1 MDDFN
6 QVNQIVS
13 DAIKDSSYI
22 TVLISSGVYIL
33 YTLIIRLVDLFKAKD
48 RNKPLIQ
55 MASAIKEVSENV
67 VKLNTVLD
75 KQIQDAESKELTK
88 VRQVISLTFDSFR
101 ANISKTCNEI
111 IIHNNIEENRKILAE
126 LVQTLNELDNQ
137 NNLVVLLKISNLS
150 DYFSQLAYVENLQA
164 KLIEKTTFLAKLNET
179 LNDSLNQSEELKKQ
193 YKDLEDLEYKEPS
206 KEQILQDL
214 KEAVNELKLV
224 EEGKLIARPAK
235 ELLDEL
241 E

>member
-13 DAIKDSSYI
+13 DAIKDSSYV

-75 KQIQDAESKELTK
+75 KQIQDTESKELNK
-88 VRQVISLTFDSFR
+88 VRQVISLAFDSFR
-101 ANISKTCNEI
+101 ANISKACNEI
-111 IIHNNIEENRKILAE
+111 IIHNNIDKNRDLIR
-126 LVQTLNELDNQ
+126 
-137 NNLVVLLKISNLS
+137 
-150 DYFSQLAYVENLQA
+150 ENLFKTISTEYY
-164 KLIEKTTFLAKLNET
+164 KLYNVFSAYEVDGINIATKIKDEWIDDTTKECLEVIY
-179 LNDSLNQSEELKKQ
+179 DGQD
-193 YKDLEDLEYKEPS
+193 KDVRIG
-206 KEQILQDL
+206 QILNKL
-214 KEAVNELKLV
+214 TIIANEHSVYVNNKV
-224 EEGKLIARPAK
+224 FNH
-235 ELLDEL
+235 
-241 E
+241 

>member
-6 QVNQIVS
+6 QINQIVS

-75 KQIQDAESKELTK
+75 KQIQNAESKELNK
-88 VRQVISLTFDSFR
+88 VRQVISLAFDSFR

-111 IIHNNIEENRKILAE
+111 IIHNNIDKNRDLIR
-126 LVQTLNELDNQ
+126 
-137 NNLVVLLKISNLS
+137 
-150 DYFSQLAYVENLQA
+150 ENLFKTISTEYY
-164 KLIEKTTFLAKLNET
+164 KLYNVFSAYEVDGINIATKIKDEWIDDTTKECLEVIY
-179 LNDSLNQSEELKKQ
+179 DGQD
-193 YKDLEDLEYKEPS
+193 KDVRIG
-206 KEQILQDL
+206 QILNKL
-214 KEAVNELKLV
+214 TIIANEHSIYVNNKV
-224 EEGKLIARPAK
+224 FNH
-235 ELLDEL
+235 
-241 E
+241 

>member
-1 MDDFN
+1 MEDFN

-33 YTLIIRLVDLFKAKD
+33 YTLIIKLVDLFKAKD

-88 VRQVISLTFDSFR
+88 VRQVISLAFDSFR

-111 IIHNNIEENRKILAE
+111 IIHNNIEENRDLIR
-126 LVQTLNELDNQ
+126 
-137 NNLVVLLKISNLS
+137 
-150 DYFSQLAYVENLQA
+150 ENLFKTISTEYY
-164 KLIEKTTFLAKLNET
+164 KLYNVFSAYEVDGINIATKIKDEWIDDTT
-179 LNDSLNQSEELKKQ
+179 
-193 YKDLEDLEYKEPS
+193 KDCLEVIYDDQDKDVRIG
-206 KEQILQDL
+206 QILNKL
-214 KEAVNELKLV
+214 TIIANEHSVYVNNKV
-224 EEGKLIARPAK
+224 FNH
-235 ELLDEL
+235 
-241 E
+241 

>member
-13 DAIKDSSYI
+13 DVIKDSSYI

-88 VRQVISLTFDSFR
+88 VRQVISLAFDSFR

-111 IIHNNIEENRKILAE
+111 IIHNNIEENRDLIR
-126 LVQTLNELDNQ
+126 
-137 NNLVVLLKISNLS
+137 
-150 DYFSQLAYVENLQA
+150 ENLFKTISTEYY
-164 KLIEKTTFLAKLNET
+164 KLYNVFSAYEVDGINIATKIKDEWIDDTTKECLEVIYDGQDKDVRIGQIINKLTIIANEH
-179 LNDSLNQSEELKKQ
+179 SV
-193 YKDLEDLEYKEPS
+193 Y
-206 KEQILQDL
+206 
-214 KEAVNELKLV
+214 VNNKV
-224 EEGKLIARPAK
+224 FNH
-235 ELLDEL
+235 
-241 E
+241 

>member
-1 MDDFN
+1 MEDFN
-6 QVNQIVS
+6 QINQIVS

-75 KQIQDAESKELTK
+75 KQIQNAESKELTK
-88 VRQVISLTFDSFR
+88 VRQVISLAFDSFR

-111 IIHNNIEENRKILAE
+111 IIHNNIDTNRDLIR
-126 LVQTLNELDNQ
+126 
-137 NNLVVLLKISNLS
+137 
-150 DYFSQLAYVENLQA
+150 ENLFKTISTEYY
-164 KLIEKTTFLAKLNET
+164 KLYNVFSAYEVDGINIATKIKDEWIDDTTKECLEVIY
-179 LNDSLNQSEELKKQ
+179 DGQD
-193 YKDLEDLEYKEPS
+193 KDVRIG
-206 KEQILQDL
+206 QILNKL
-214 KEAVNELKLV
+214 TIIANEHSVYVNNKV
-224 EEGKLIARPAK
+224 FNH
-235 ELLDEL
+235 
-241 E
+241 

>member
-22 TVLISSGVYIL
+22 TVLISSGIYII
-33 YTLIIRLVDLFKAKD
+33 YTLIIKLVDLFKSKD

-75 KQIQDAESKELTK
+75 KQIQNAESKELNK
-88 VRQVISLTFDSFR
+88 VRQVISLAFDSFR

-111 IIHNNIEENRKILAE
+111 IIHNNIDTNRDLIR
-126 LVQTLNELDNQ
+126 
-137 NNLVVLLKISNLS
+137 
-150 DYFSQLAYVENLQA
+150 ENLFKTISTEYY
-164 KLIEKTTFLAKLNET
+164 KLYNVFSAYEVDGINIATKIKDEWIDDTTKECLEVIY
-179 LNDSLNQSEELKKQ
+179 DGQD
-193 YKDLEDLEYKEPS
+193 KDVRIG
-206 KEQILQDL
+206 QILNKL
-214 KEAVNELKLV
+214 TIIANEHCIYVNNKV
-224 EEGKLIARPAK
+224 FNH
-235 ELLDEL
+235 
-241 E
+241 

>member
-88 VRQVISLTFDSFR
+88 VRQVISLAFDSFR

-111 IIHNNIEENRKILAE
+111 IIHNNIDKNKDLIR
-126 LVQTLNELDNQ
+126 
-137 NNLVVLLKISNLS
+137 
-150 DYFSQLAYVENLQA
+150 ENLFKTVSTEYY
-164 KLIEKTTFLAKLNET
+164 KLYNVFSAYEVDGINIATKIKDEWIDDTTKECLEVIY
-179 LNDSLNQSEELKKQ
+179 DGQD
-193 YKDLEDLEYKEPS
+193 KDVRIG
-206 KEQILQDL
+206 QILNKL
-214 KEAVNELKLV
+214 TIIANEHSVYVNNKV
-224 EEGKLIARPAK
+224 FNH
-235 ELLDEL
+235 
-241 E
+241 

>member
-1 MDDFN
+1 MNDFN
-6 QVNQIVS
+6 QINQIVS

-75 KQIQDAESKELTK
+75 KQIQNAESKELTK
-88 VRQVISLTFDSFR
+88 VRQVISLAFDSFR

-111 IIHNNIEENRKILAE
+111 IIHNNIDTNRDLIR
-126 LVQTLNELDNQ
+126 
-137 NNLVVLLKISNLS
+137 
-150 DYFSQLAYVENLQA
+150 ENLFKTISTEYY
-164 KLIEKTTFLAKLNET
+164 KLYNVFSAYEVDGINIATKIKDEWIDDTTKECLEVIY
-179 LNDSLNQSEELKKQ
+179 DGQD
-193 YKDLEDLEYKEPS
+193 KDVRIG
-206 KEQILQDL
+206 QILNKL
-214 KEAVNELKLV
+214 TIIANEHSVYVNNKV
-224 EEGKLIARPAK
+224 FNH
-235 ELLDEL
+235 
-241 E
+241 

>member
-88 VRQVISLTFDSFR
+88 VRQVISLAFDSFR

-111 IIHNNIEENRKILAE
+111 IIHNNIEENRDLIR
-126 LVQTLNELDNQ
+126 
-137 NNLVVLLKISNLS
+137 
-150 DYFSQLAYVENLQA
+150 ENLFKTISTEYYKLYNVFSAYEVDGINIATKIKDEWIDDITKECLEVIYDGQDKDVRIGQIIN
-164 KLIEKTTFLAKLNET
+164 KLIIIANEH
-179 LNDSLNQSEELKKQ
+179 SV
-193 YKDLEDLEYKEPS
+193 Y
-206 KEQILQDL
+206 
-214 KEAVNELKLV
+214 VNNKV
-224 EEGKLIARPAK
+224 FNH
-235 ELLDEL
+235 
-241 E
+241 

>member
-6 QVNQIVS
+6 QINQIVS

-33 YTLIIRLVDLFKAKD
+33 YTLIIKLVDLFKAKD

-75 KQIQDAESKELTK
+75 KQIQNAESKELTK
-88 VRQVISLTFDSFR
+88 VRQVISLAFDSFR

-111 IIHNNIEENRKILAE
+111 IIHNNIDTNRDLIR
-126 LVQTLNELDNQ
+126 
-137 NNLVVLLKISNLS
+137 
-150 DYFSQLAYVENLQA
+150 ENLFKTISTEYY
-164 KLIEKTTFLAKLNET
+164 KLYNVFSAYEVDGINIATKIKDEWIDDTTKECLEVIY
-179 LNDSLNQSEELKKQ
+179 DGQD
-193 YKDLEDLEYKEPS
+193 KDVRIG
-206 KEQILQDL
+206 QILNKL
-214 KEAVNELKLV
+214 TIIANEYSVYVNNKV
-224 EEGKLIARPAK
+224 FNH
-235 ELLDEL
+235 
-241 E
+241 

>member
-88 VRQVISLTFDSFR
+88 VRQVISLAFDSFR

-111 IIHNNIEENRKILAE
+111 IIHNNIEENRDLIR
-126 LVQTLNELDNQ
+126 
-137 NNLVVLLKISNLS
+137 
-150 DYFSQLAYVENLQA
+150 ENLFKTISTEYYKIYNVFSAYEVDRINIATKIKDEWIDDTTKECLEVIYDGQDKDVRIGQIIN
-164 KLIEKTTFLAKLNET
+164 KLTIIANEH
-179 LNDSLNQSEELKKQ
+179 SV
-193 YKDLEDLEYKEPS
+193 Y
-206 KEQILQDL
+206 
-214 KEAVNELKLV
+214 VNNKV
-224 EEGKLIARPAK
+224 FNH
-235 ELLDEL
+235 
-241 E
+241 

>member
-6 QVNQIVS
+6 QVNRIVS
-13 DAIKDSSYI
+13 DAIKNSSYI

-33 YTLIIRLVDLFKAKD
+33 YTIIIRLVDLFKAKD

-88 VRQVISLTFDSFR
+88 VRQVISLAFDSFR

-111 IIHNNIEENRKILAE
+111 IIHNNIEENRDLIR
-126 LVQTLNELDNQ
+126 
-137 NNLVVLLKISNLS
+137 
-150 DYFSQLAYVENLQA
+150 ENLFKTVSTEYY
-164 KLIEKTTFLAKLNET
+164 KLYNVFSAYEVDGINIATKIKDEWIDDTTKECLEVIY
-179 LNDSLNQSEELKKQ
+179 DGQD
-193 YKDLEDLEYKEPS
+193 KDVRIG
-206 KEQILQDL
+206 QILNKL
-214 KEAVNELKLV
+214 TIIANEHSVYVNNKV
-224 EEGKLIARPAK
+224 FNH
-235 ELLDEL
+235 
-241 E
+241 

>member
-6 QVNQIVS
+6 QINQIVS
-13 DAIKDSSYI
+13 DAIKNSSYI

-88 VRQVISLTFDSFR
+88 VRQVISLAFDSFR

-111 IIHNNIEENRKILAE
+111 IIHNNIDTNRDLIR
-126 LVQTLNELDNQ
+126 
-137 NNLVVLLKISNLS
+137 
-150 DYFSQLAYVENLQA
+150 ENLFKTISTEYY
-164 KLIEKTTFLAKLNET
+164 KLYNVFSAYEVDGINIATKIKDEWIDDTTKECLEVIY
-179 LNDSLNQSEELKKQ
+179 DGQD
-193 YKDLEDLEYKEPS
+193 KDVRIG
-206 KEQILQDL
+206 QILNKL
-214 KEAVNELKLV
+214 TIIANEHSVYVNNKV
-224 EEGKLIARPAK
+224 FNH
-235 ELLDEL
+235 
-241 E
+241 

>member
-88 VRQVISLTFDSFR
+88 VRQVISLAFDSFR

-111 IIHNNIEENRKILAE
+111 IIHNNIEENRDL
-126 LVQTLNELDNQ
+126 TR
-137 NNLVVLLKISNLS
+137 
-150 DYFSQLAYVENLQA
+150 ENLFKTISTEYY
-164 KLIEKTTFLAKLNET
+164 KLYNVFSAYEVDGINIATKIKDEWIDDTTKECLEVIYDGQDKDVRIGQIINKLTIIANEH
-179 LNDSLNQSEELKKQ
+179 SV
-193 YKDLEDLEYKEPS
+193 Y
-206 KEQILQDL
+206 
-214 KEAVNELKLV
+214 VNNKV
-224 EEGKLIARPAK
+224 FNH
-235 ELLDEL
+235 
-241 E
+241 

>member
-88 VRQVISLTFDSFR
+88 VRQVISLAFDSFR
-101 ANISKTCNEI
+101 ANISKACNEI
-111 IIHNNIEENRKILAE
+111 IIHNNIDKNRDLIR
-126 LVQTLNELDNQ
+126 
-137 NNLVVLLKISNLS
+137 
-150 DYFSQLAYVENLQA
+150 ENLFKTISTEYY
-164 KLIEKTTFLAKLNET
+164 KLYNVFSAYEVDGINIATKIKDEWIDDTTKECLEVIY
-179 LNDSLNQSEELKKQ
+179 DGQD
-193 YKDLEDLEYKEPS
+193 KDVRIG
-206 KEQILQDL
+206 QILNKL
-214 KEAVNELKLV
+214 TIIANEHSVYVNNKV
-224 EEGKLIARPAK
+224 FNH
-235 ELLDEL
+235 
-241 E
+241 

>member
-88 VRQVISLTFDSFR
+88 VRQVISLAFDSFR

-111 IIHNNIEENRKILAE
+111 IIHNNIEENRDLIR
-126 LVQTLNELDNQ
+126 
-137 NNLVVLLKISNLS
+137 
-150 DYFSQLAYVENLQA
+150 ENLFKTISTEYY
-164 KLIEKTTFLAKLNET
+164 KLYNVFSTYEVDGINIATKIKDEWIDDTTKECLEVIY
-179 LNDSLNQSEELKKQ
+179 DGQD
-193 YKDLEDLEYKEPS
+193 KDVRIG
-206 KEQILQDL
+206 QILNKL
-214 KEAVNELKLV
+214 TIIANEHSVYVNNKV
-224 EEGKLIARPAK
+224 FNH
-235 ELLDEL
+235 
-241 E
+241 

>member
-55 MASAIKEVSENV
+55 MASAIKEVIENV

-88 VRQVISLTFDSFR
+88 VRQVISLAFDSFR

-111 IIHNNIEENRKILAE
+111 IIHNNIEENRDLIR
-126 LVQTLNELDNQ
+126 
-137 NNLVVLLKISNLS
+137 
-150 DYFSQLAYVENLQA
+150 ENLFKTISTEYY
-164 KLIEKTTFLAKLNET
+164 KLYNVFSAYEVDGINIATKIKDEWIDDTTKECLEVIYDGQDKDVRIGQIINKLTIIANEH
-179 LNDSLNQSEELKKQ
+179 SV
-193 YKDLEDLEYKEPS
+193 Y
-206 KEQILQDL
+206 
-214 KEAVNELKLV
+214 VNNKV
-224 EEGKLIARPAK
+224 FNH
-235 ELLDEL
+235 
-241 E
+241 

>member
-88 VRQVISLTFDSFR
+88 VRQVISLAFDSFR

-111 IIHNNIEENRKILAE
+111 IIHNNIEENRDLIR
-126 LVQTLNELDNQ
+126 
-137 NNLVVLLKISNLS
+137 
-150 DYFSQLAYVENLQA
+150 ENLFKTINTEYY
-164 KLIEKTTFLAKLNET
+164 KLYNVFSAYEVDGINIATKIKDEWIDDTTKECLEVIYDGQDKDVRIGQIINKLTIIANEHSVY
-179 LNDSLNQSEELKKQ
+179 LNNK
-193 YKDLEDLEYKEPS
+193 
-206 KEQILQDL
+206 
-214 KEAVNELKLV
+214 VFNH
-224 EEGKLIARPAK
+224 
-235 ELLDEL
+235 
-241 E
+241 

>member
-88 VRQVISLTFDSFR
+88 VRQLISLAFDSFR
-101 ANISKTCNEI
+101 ANISNTCNEI
-111 IIHNNIEENRKILAE
+111 IIHNNIEENRDLIR
-126 LVQTLNELDNQ
+126 
-137 NNLVVLLKISNLS
+137 
-150 DYFSQLAYVENLQA
+150 ENLFKTISTEYY
-164 KLIEKTTFLAKLNET
+164 KLYNVFSAYEVDGINIATKIKDEWIDDTTKECLEVIYDGQDKDVRIGQIINKLTIIANEH
-179 LNDSLNQSEELKKQ
+179 SV
-193 YKDLEDLEYKEPS
+193 Y
-206 KEQILQDL
+206 
-214 KEAVNELKLV
+214 VNNKV
-224 EEGKLIARPAK
+224 FNH
-235 ELLDEL
+235 
-241 E
+241 

>member
-6 QVNQIVS
+6 QINQIVS
-13 DAIKDSSYI
+13 DAIKDSSYV

-88 VRQVISLTFDSFR
+88 VRQVISLAFDSFR

-111 IIHNNIEENRKILAE
+111 IIHNNIDTNRDLIR
-126 LVQTLNELDNQ
+126 
-137 NNLVVLLKISNLS
+137 
-150 DYFSQLAYVENLQA
+150 ENLFKTISTEYY
-164 KLIEKTTFLAKLNET
+164 KLYNVFSAYEVDGINIATKIKDEWIDDTTKECLEVIY
-179 LNDSLNQSEELKKQ
+179 DGQD
-193 YKDLEDLEYKEPS
+193 KDVRIG
-206 KEQILQDL
+206 QILNKL
-214 KEAVNELKLV
+214 TIIANEHSVYVNNKV
-224 EEGKLIARPAK
+224 FNH
-235 ELLDEL
+235 
-241 E
+241 

>member
-6 QVNQIVS
+6 QINQIVS

-75 KQIQDAESKELTK
+75 KQIQNAESKELTK
-88 VRQVISLTFDSFR
+88 VRQVISLAFDSFR

-111 IIHNNIEENRKILAE
+111 IIHNNIEENKDLIR
-126 LVQTLNELDNQ
+126 
-137 NNLVVLLKISNLS
+137 
-150 DYFSQLAYVENLQA
+150 ENLFKTISTEYY
-164 KLIEKTTFLAKLNET
+164 KLYNVFSAYEVDGINIATKIKDEWIDDTTKECLEVIY
-179 LNDSLNQSEELKKQ
+179 DGQD
-193 YKDLEDLEYKEPS
+193 KDVRIG
-206 KEQILQDL
+206 QILNKL
-214 KEAVNELKLV
+214 TIIANEHSIYVNNKV
-224 EEGKLIARPAK
+224 FNH
-235 ELLDEL
+235 
-241 E
+241 

>member
-6 QVNQIVS
+6 QINQIVS

-33 YTLIIRLVDLFKAKD
+33 YTLIIKLVDLFKSKD

-75 KQIQDAESKELTK
+75 KQIQNAESKELTK
-88 VRQVISLTFDSFR
+88 VRQVISLAFDSFR

-111 IIHNNIEENRKILAE
+111 IIHNNIDTNRDLIR
-126 LVQTLNELDNQ
+126 
-137 NNLVVLLKISNLS
+137 
-150 DYFSQLAYVENLQA
+150 ENLFKTISTEYY
-164 KLIEKTTFLAKLNET
+164 KLYNVFSAYEVDGINIATKIKDEWIDDTTKECLEVIY
-179 LNDSLNQSEELKKQ
+179 DGQD
-193 YKDLEDLEYKEPS
+193 KDVRIG
-206 KEQILQDL
+206 QILNKL
-214 KEAVNELKLV
+214 TIIANEHSVYVNNKV
-224 EEGKLIARPAK
+224 FNH
-235 ELLDEL
+235 
-241 E
+241 

>member
-88 VRQVISLTFDSFR
+88 VRQVISLAFDSFGV
-101 ANISKTCNEI
+101 NISKICNEI
-111 IIHNNIEENRKILAE
+111 IIHNNIEENRDLIR
-126 LVQTLNELDNQ
+126 
-137 NNLVVLLKISNLS
+137 
-150 DYFSQLAYVENLQA
+150 ENLFKTISTEYY
-164 KLIEKTTFLAKLNET
+164 KLYNVFSAYEVDGINIATKIKDEWIDDTTKECLEVIYDGQDKDVRIGQIINKLTIIANEH
-179 LNDSLNQSEELKKQ
+179 SV
-193 YKDLEDLEYKEPS
+193 Y
-206 KEQILQDL
+206 
-214 KEAVNELKLV
+214 VNNKV
-224 EEGKLIARPAK
+224 FNH
-235 ELLDEL
+235 
-241 E
+241 

>member
-6 QVNQIVS
+6 QINKIVS

-33 YTLIIRLVDLFKAKD
+33 YTLIIRLVDLFKTKD

-88 VRQVISLTFDSFR
+88 VRQVISLAFDSFR

-111 IIHNNIEENRKILAE
+111 IIHNNIDTNRDLIR
-126 LVQTLNELDNQ
+126 
-137 NNLVVLLKISNLS
+137 
-150 DYFSQLAYVENLQA
+150 ENLFKTISTEYY
-164 KLIEKTTFLAKLNET
+164 KLYNVFSAYEVDGINIATKIKDEWIDDTTKECLEVIY
-179 LNDSLNQSEELKKQ
+179 DGQD
-193 YKDLEDLEYKEPS
+193 KDVRIG
-206 KEQILQDL
+206 QILNKL
-214 KEAVNELKLV
+214 TIIANEHSVYVNNKV
-224 EEGKLIARPAK
+224 FNH
-235 ELLDEL
+235 
-241 E
+241 

>member
-6 QVNQIVS
+6 QINQIVS

-33 YTLIIRLVDLFKAKD
+33 YTLIIKLVDLFKTKD

-75 KQIQDAESKELTK
+75 KQIQNAESKELTK
-88 VRQVISLTFDSFR
+88 VRQVISLAFDSFR

-111 IIHNNIEENRKILAE
+111 IIHNNIDTNRDLIR
-126 LVQTLNELDNQ
+126 
-137 NNLVVLLKISNLS
+137 
-150 DYFSQLAYVENLQA
+150 ENLFKTISTEYY
-164 KLIEKTTFLAKLNET
+164 KLYNVFSAYEVDGINIATKIKDEWIDDTTKECLEVIY
-179 LNDSLNQSEELKKQ
+179 DGQD
-193 YKDLEDLEYKEPS
+193 KDVRIG
-206 KEQILQDL
+206 QILNKL
-214 KEAVNELKLV
+214 TIIANEHSVYVNNKV
-224 EEGKLIARPAK
+224 FNH
-235 ELLDEL
+235 
-241 E
+241 